1 MSKKQINKTTR
12 NKTTRNKTTR
22 NKTTRN
28 KTTRNKTTRN
38 KIKVR
43 KQKKIN
49 NAKKQKKS
57 ILFGGGQLPRKIVE
71 LINSFAGGEHY
82 VEPNTDTTKKQ
93 RNRLIKLISTVPP
106 SYGLINLTTAL
117 TSYQRFSA
125 DINGFLRS
133 NDVSGELLDTII
145 HSSEDQRGNLA
156 KLIKTIDFMFNND
169 LCPRF
174 EKQTILFRATENPY
188 EKHATELNGGIALNK
203 GYISTTKTIDNLFN
217 FVPYMEEGKP
227 TPFIINLFI
236 VDEGVPYLDL
246 EIYSSGDDYRIH
258 RQFNDQKEVLLPR
271 NLTFLEED
279 LYNYKHM
286 DLGGTDIDYTLY
298 VFRVS
303 I

>member
-1 MSKKQINKTTR
+1 MIKKQKRNKTRR
-12 NKTTRNKTTR
+12 NKTTKNKTR
-22 NKTTRN
+22 
-28 KTTRNKTTRN
+28 RNKTTRN
-38 KIKVR
+38 KIKTR
-43 KQKKIN
+43 QQKKLNKIN
-49 NAKKQKKS
+49 NAKKQKN
-57 ILFGGGQLPRKIVE
+57 ILFGGGPLPRKIVE
-71 LINSFAGGEHY
+71 LINSIAEGEHY
-82 VEPNTDTTKKQ
+82 VEPNADTTKRQ
-93 RNRLIKLISTVPP
+93 RSQLINLISTVPP

-117 TSYQRFSA
+117 TTYQRWSA

-133 NDVSGELLDTII
+133 NDVNEELLETLI
-145 HSSEDQRGNLA
+145 HSSEVQRGNLA

-169 LCPRF
+169 LCPKF
-174 EKQTILFRATENPY
+174 EKKTILFRATENPY
-188 EKHATELNGGIALNK
+188 EKLATELNGGSVLNK

-271 NLTFLEED
+271 NLTFTFLDED
-279 LYNYKHM
+279 LYNYKHA
-286 DLGGTDIDYTLY
+286 DLGGIDIDYALY

-303 I
+303 V